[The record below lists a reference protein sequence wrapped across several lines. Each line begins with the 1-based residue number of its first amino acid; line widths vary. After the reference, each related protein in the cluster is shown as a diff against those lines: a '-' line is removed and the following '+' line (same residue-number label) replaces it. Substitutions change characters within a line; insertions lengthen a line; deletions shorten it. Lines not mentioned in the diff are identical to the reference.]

1 MSVRDQPPSF
11 GSWGTDINPSLY
23 LIQERIHGMTLYE
36 YVKQPEFTLDV
47 CQRIIK
53 QVWTTLIALSVSPYQ
68 LYHNDLHGGNIMVKP
83 DGTIV
88 ILDWGLSRF
97 TIGGITYDSSHIGQY
112 TDYSYAT
119 GAPDLYRLIKS
130 ILTSISL
137 TNPKR
142 SVLVDYLFSILDRL
156 CSHFYEETN
165 VDELFW
171 LATLSEKR
179 KREAVKKEQ
188 QELYQKEI
196 DKLRARYG
204 KDTEYFEDAL
214 FQLQQRMFSVL
225 LQKDKDDEDDAS
237 LAEIWPPQKALE
249 FVRDGIFLNLSRND
263 LVYSL
268 LLRKK
273 YPEYKEG
280 IPLIHDTEDMLFPPE
295 GHRNLFKLLIDLEK
309 HTSSRERQSELHA
322 LHLLKLQQMTYEYL
336 GEHVLHMS
344 KEEIEATKQV
354 TQNDEPIESGKKKK
368 RMSKKKKK

>member
-1 MSVRDQPPSF
+1 V
-11 GSWGTDINPSLY
+11 
-23 LIQERIHGMTLYE
+23 
-36 YVKQPEFTLDV
+36 
-47 CQRIIK
+47 
-53 QVWTTLIALSVSPYQ
+53 
-68 LYHNDLHGGNIMVKP
+68 YHNDLHGGNIMVKP

-137 TNPKR
+137 TNPER

-179 KREAVKKEQ
+179 KREEVKKEQ
-188 QELYQKEI
+188 EELYQKEV
-196 DKLRARYG
+196 DELRARYG
-204 KDTEYFEDAL
+204 KNKERFEDAL

-225 LQKDKDDEDDAS
+225 LQKDKDEDDES
-237 LAEIWPPQKALE
+237 LDEIWPPQKALE
-249 FVRDGIFLNLSRND
+249 FVRDGIFQNLSRND
-263 LVYSL
+263 LVYGL

-273 YPEYKEG
+273 SPEYNEG
-280 IPLIHDTEDMLFPPE
+280 IPLIHDTEQMLFPPG
-295 GHRNLFKLLIDLEK
+295 GHRNLFKFLIDLEK
-309 HTSSRERQSELHA
+309 HTSSKERRSELHA
-322 LHLLKLQQMTYEYL
+322 LHCLKLQQMTYEYL
-336 GEHVLHMS
+336 GEHVLRMS
-344 KEEIEATKQV
+344 KEEIEESKQL
-354 TQNDEPIESGKKKK
+354 TQNDEPMESGRRMRKKSKSIKK
-368 RMSKKKKK
+368 SKRRK